1 MDYRAVADRDDDQL
15 FYTEA
20 YINKELREKF
30 GIALDHKAEL
40 FFNLNGALEEVGI
53 AFARTATGD
62 NAVENTKY
70 KTKPLI
76 IHGNGPSKNELNRI
90 SNYVP
95 LGWRPDYGCPACS
108 KILNE
113 KNDAVDISKEIV
125 IAFIIDGITPFVHNA
140 LKRIASLDYPA
151 ENTHLLIY
159 SNTVWADERVD
170 TFLEVFG
177 SSYKST
183 KFISSKEKMG
193 ATMARKFALELTEE
207 KSAEF
212 VFFVDGYVQ
221 LTNLAVIGELIKT
234 NVELVAP
241 GMSRYGKLWSNYWGA
256 VASDG
261 FYSR

>member
-1 MDYRAVADRDDDQL
+1 MAYRAVGDRDDDQL

-53 AFARTATGD
+53 DFARTATGD
-62 NAVENTKY
+62 NAIENTKY

-76 IHGNGPSKNELNRI
+76 IHGNGPSKIELNRI

-95 LGWRPDYGCPACS
+95 QGWRPDYGCPACS

-113 KNDAVDISKEIV
+113 KKDAVDITKEIV

-183 KFISSKEKMG
+183 KFISSKENMG
-193 ATMARKFALELTEE
+193 ATMARKFALQLTEE

-212 VFFVDGYVQ
+212 VFFVY
-221 LTNLAVIGELIKT
+221 
-234 NVELVAP
+234 
-241 GMSRYGKLWSNYWGA
+241 
-256 VASDG
+256 
-261 FYSR
+261 